1 MMIQNQTAVLPALN
15 IIPRHHPVKVTA
27 LNYLHEALLK
37 ERYEE
42 MKEMLEIAREFGAGE
57 WELRES
63 LTRNPEKRRGLYEN
77 RN

>member
-1 MMIQNQTAVLPALN
+1 MVAYDQRSTVLPK
-15 IIPRHHPVKVTA
+15 ITFSHPVRLTA
-27 LNYLHEALLK
+27 LIYLHEALLK

-57 WELRES
+57 WEIRES
-63 LTRNPEKRRGLYEN
+63 LMRNPEKKRGMYDN